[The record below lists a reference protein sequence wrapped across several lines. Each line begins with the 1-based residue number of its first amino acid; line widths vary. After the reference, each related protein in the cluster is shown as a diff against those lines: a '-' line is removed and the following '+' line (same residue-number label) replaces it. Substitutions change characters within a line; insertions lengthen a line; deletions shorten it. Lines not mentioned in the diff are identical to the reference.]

1 MDGATPDLTPQ
12 VFRLYQDY
20 IKENCGIYIDDYR
33 ADALRVSLWI
43 RMRQLGYEDYI
54 AYLGF
59 LKDGKKGDDEFKEL
73 LNLITVNETCF
84 FRNPNQFE
92 ALKNHILPEI
102 IRNKAKSDKTIRI
115 WSAGCS
121 TGEEPYTIAMLVLD
135 LIPDLKEWRV
145 EILGTDV
152 SRQALSRAQKGC
164 YGERTMR
171 EMDEIYKKRYFKKD
185 MSGEYC
191 LSDKLKKMVS
201 FGYHNLIKEP
211 YPFLIMGGWDLIFCR
226 NVTIYFKLPS
236 VRRVIDNFSSSLNE
250 GGYLF
255 IGHAETLYQISEN
268 FIPIEMDG
276 AFVYKKMAK
285 KDKKAKGKKGDI
297 GDIELGPLCI
307 IGGEA
312 QGADRSYLRTIDVKT
327 KRKKKTEDKTS
338 PDLLKAEEDKLFNE
352 ARRLFKQEDFEEAKV
367 MLLNVLKINPD
378 NSYARLLL
386 GQVFANENLY
396 DAAVSEAGKVL
407 KQDPLSVPA
416 HFLLGVVFQK
426 QDRVDDAIKEFK
438 RVVYLDSD
446 FALGHLNLANIYRA
460 QHLDK
465 KALREYNNAVQSL
478 TVKPHGDWLDFAGG
492 FLADVL
498 VEVCRR
504 NISQIKKP

>member
-12 VFRLYQDY
+12 VFRLYQEY

-43 RMRQLGYEDYI
+43 RMRQMGYDDYI
-54 AYLGF
+54 AYLGY
-59 LKDGKKGDDEFKEL
+59 LQAGKKGDDEFKEL
-73 LNLITVNETCF
+73 LNLITINETCF

-92 ALKNHILPEI
+92 ALKNHIMLEI
-102 IRNKAKSDKTIRI
+102 IKNKKKTDKTIRI

-121 TGEEPYTIAMLVLD
+121 TGEEPYSIAMVLLD
-135 LIPDLKEWRV
+135 LLPDIKDWRV
-145 EILGTDV
+145 DILGTDV
-152 SRQALSRAQKGC
+152 SRQALSRAQRGC

-171 EMDEIYKKRYFKKD
+171 EMDPIYKRRYFKKD
-185 MSGEYC
+185 ATGEYC
-191 LSDKLKKMVS
+191 LAEKVKKMVS

-211 YPFLIMGGWDLIFCR
+211 YPFLIMGGWDIIFCR
-226 NVTIYFKLPS
+226 NVTIYFRLPS
-236 VRRVIDNFSSSLNE
+236 VKRVIENFYQSLNE

-255 IGHAETLYQISEN
+255 IGHAETLYQISET
-268 FIPIEMDG
+268 FIPMELDG
-276 AFVYKKMAK
+276 AFLYKKAPV
-285 KDKKAKGKKGDI
+285 KKAKTVKAKKREI
-297 GDIELGPLCI
+297 ADIELGPLCV

-312 QGADRSYLRTIDVKT
+312 QGADLSHLRK
-327 KRKKKTEDKTS
+327 S
-338 PDLLKAEEDKLFNE
+338 PDLLKAEENKLFNE
-352 ARRLFKQEDFEEAKV
+352 ARQLFKQEDFEEAKV
-367 MLLNVLKINPD
+367 LLLDVLKINPE
-378 NSYARLLL
+378 NNHARLLL
-386 GQVFANENLY
+386 GQVYANENLY
-396 DAAVSEAGKVL
+396 DAAIGEAEKVL

-416 HFLLGVVFQK
+416 HFLLGVVYQK
-426 QDRVDDAIKEFK
+426 QKRVDDAIKELK

-460 QHLDK
+460 QHLEK

-504 NISQIKKP
+504 NITQIEKS